1 MLDRE
6 SNKEQFAFKLYDVY
20 CEAVGGKAWDGRP
33 LPTSEEFFYDATKVK
48 QADAWRA
55 VAEFA
60 LTGSWTKKSQE
71 KQASDL
77 TKVQRYFPEPAYNLE
92 GPTYFVGDIHG
103 EFTRFNNYLQEQEAK
118 GLTPGNL
125 IILGDVG
132 LGFMVPTFNIN
143 HKGTMINTTLLFQ
156 DFCMDVYKRG
166 WVIYCVRGNHDNPDE
181 WRGSS
186 NTDAPGLPR
195 MLRDN
200 SVITIHGRTFY
211 IAGGAVSVDKN
222 RRVPGKS
229 WWEGEEL
236 FVPVEAMK
244 DMKGKIYGILSHT
257 GPIPPNYDRGEP
269 LPKNVLSDLEWERI
283 QKDRLAHMQPKE
295 WYFGHFHV
303 TESFDLDD
311 IKCKCLDIF
320 DIHEFYIPG
329 EEINN

>member
-1 MLDRE
+1 MLDKDKD
-6 SNKEQFAFKLYDVY
+6 KEQFACKLYDVY

-33 LPTSEEFFYDATKVK
+33 LPTSEEFFYDATKAK

-60 LTGSWTKKSQE
+60 LTGSYGGYKPDKPSE
-71 KQASDL
+71 PSV
-77 TKVQRYFPEPAYNLE
+77 KVQRYFPEPAYNLE

-103 EFTRFNNYLQEQEAK
+103 EFRRFDSYLQAQEAK

-132 LGFMVPTFNIN
+132 LGFVFNNID
-143 HKGTMINTTLLFQ
+143 GTQVSTTLQFQ
-156 DFCMDVYKRG
+156 DLCLDLNKRG
-166 WVIYCVRGNHDNPDE
+166 WTVYCVRGNHDNPDV

-186 NTDAPGLPR
+186 DTDVPFTGLPC

-222 RRVPGKS
+222 MRTPGET
-229 WWEGEEL
+229 WFEEEAL

-244 DMKGKIYGILSHT
+244 DMKGKVYGILSHT
-257 GPIPPNYDRGEP
+257 GPIPPDVDQSIM
-269 LPKNVLSDLEWERI
+269 LPNNVVSDLEWERV
-283 QKDRLAHMQPKE
+283 QLKRLERMQPEK
-295 WYFGHFHV
+295 WYFGHFH
-303 TESFDLDD
+303 TSSNFDVNG
-311 IKCKCLDIF
+311 IKCNCLDIF
-320 DIHEFYIPG
+320 EIREFGAYD
-329 EEINN
+329 E